1 MRLHHHQFVRRLAV
15 VATVPLATI
24 LFIAGCP
31 SGGPGPGLIC
41 LPLSEDV
48 SVDTTLSA
56 ACYEVSSEIN
66 VYNGATLTIM
76 PGVTLKF
83 AQGTGLDIAS
93 DGRLDAQGTA
103 DNPIVLT
110 GAEAVRGFWDGVRM
124 YHTNSTANKL
134 DHVTIEYGGGY
145 WDGNLWLDGS
155 TNSPTRVVITNT
167 TLRQSASFG
176 LRMNKDVIAEGF
188 AGNTFTLNALGA
200 IATDTDAVGY
210 LDDASTYA
218 GNDVD
223 IVQVEGGAV
232 ENAQTWPGID
242 ANYLAIG
249 SISVDAALSINP
261 GATLAFASGETMTV
275 WDDGSLRAIG
285 TEAQPVTFTGMEATR
300 GYWGGLRFYHSNSTG
315 NRLEH
320 VVIENGGGYFDAN
333 LYLDGGS
340 SDPVR
345 LDIVNTTLTGSSTD
359 GFLFNNNVIVGEFHD
374 NTCTGNATGAGTVT
388 ANTACVLDDTSTYT
402 GNDVDAVHITGGS
415 VTSECTWSATDAE
428 YRIGGGISVDA
439 DLTIAA
445 GARLIF
451 ESGETMTVWDDGSL
465 AAVGTAG
472 EPIEFNGV
480 QQTPGYW
487 GGLRFY
493 HSNAARNR
501 LEYVTISN
509 GGGSYD
515 GNLYIDGSSSQPAQ
529 VAVESST
536 ITQSASYGISVN
548 RYGTI
553 NADVEAVNAFSG
565 NADGDVFLQQ

>member
-1 MRLHHHQFVRRLAV
+1 MRLHVRQVVCRLLVVGIVPLAV
-15 VATVPLATI
+15 V
-24 LFIAGCP
+24 LFVAGCP
-31 SGGPGPGLIC
+31 SGGPGLVC
-41 LPLSEDV
+41 LPFSEDV
-48 SVDTTLSA
+48 SADTTLSA
-56 ACYEVSSEIN
+56 SCYEVTSDIS
-66 VYNGATLTIM
+66 VSGGATLTIM

-83 AQGTGLDIAS
+83 AQDTGLDIAS
-93 DGRLDAQGTA
+93 DGRLDSQGTA

-134 DHVTIEYGGGY
+134 DHVIIEYGGGY

-155 TNSPTRVVITNT
+155 TNSPTRIAITNT

-176 LRMNKDVIAEGF
+176 LRMNKDVIAEDF
-188 AGNTFTLNALGA
+188 AGNTITANALGA
-200 IATDTDAVGY
+200 VDAHTDVLGY

-223 IVQVEGGAV
+223 IVQVEGGSV
-232 ENAQTWPGID
+232 EAAQTWPGID
-242 ANYLAIG
+242 ANYLAVG
-249 SISVDAALSINP
+249 SISVDAALTIDP
-261 GATLAFASGETMTV
+261 GATLAFESGESMTV
-275 WDDGSLRAIG
+275 WEDGSLRAVG
-285 TEAQPVTFTGMEATR
+285 TETQPITLTGKETTR
-300 GYWGGLRFYHSNSTG
+300 GYWGGLRFYHSNSTD

-320 VVIENGGGYFDAN
+320 VVIEHGGGYFDAN

-345 LDIVNTTLTGSSTD
+345 VDIVNTTLTGSSTD

-374 NTCTGNATGAGTVT
+374 NTCTDNATGAGTVT
-388 ANTACVLDDTSTYT
+388 ANTACFLDDTTTYT

-465 AAVGTAG
+465 AAVGTAD

-480 QQTPGYW
+480 QQTSGYW

-501 LEYVTISN
+501 LQHVTISN

-529 VAVESST
+529 VVVDSST
-536 ITQSASYGISVN
+536 FTQSASYGISVN

-553 NADVEAVNAFSG
+553 NADVETVNTFSG